1 MKTRIASYGA
11 DAGSLVING
20 IGFNNGF
27 GDGGFDVYYVDRLPQ
42 GAKLIDNVWID
53 LRNGYDVVI
62 HSYDCNK
69 KGNEYEPNKVIPRK
83 MFGDAKALQV
93 AYRCGTMFLV
103 KWF

>member
-1 MKTRIASYGA
+1 MYGYE
-11 DAGSLVING
+11 IYC
-20 IGFNNGF
+20 
-27 GDGGFDVYYVDRLPQ
+27 FDVYYVDRLPQ

-69 KGNEYEPNKVIPRK
+69 KGDEYEPNKVIPRK

>member
-1 MKTRIASYGA
+1 MKRITTYEA
-11 DAGSLVING
+11 DAGTCVING
-20 IGFNNGF
+20 IGIDNGF
-27 GDGGFDVYYVDRLPQ
+27 GDGEFGVYYVDRLPQ

-69 KGNEYEPNKVIPRK
+69 KGDEYEPNKVIPRK
-83 MFGDAKALQV
+83 EFGDAKALQV